1 MTSILSLVPLQVID
15 SFLLNYNI
23 GQVILFFFLLAL
35 MAGIFRRS
43 GKITAIIVMLF
54 GLIFLLTPSSLAP
67 IHYQYLGIAFLVTGP
82 IMYTSTNR

>member
-1 MTSILSLVPLQVID
+1 MLSLVPLQVID

-43 GKITAIIVMLF
+43 GKITAINAMLF
-54 GLIFLLTPSSLAP
+54 GITFLLTPSSLAP
-67 IHYQYLGIAFLVTGP
+67 IHYKYLGIALLVTGP